1 MKPKVYHLKKGQL
14 RMVKNAKMFKE
25 RFDGIKNEIRN
36 TFKNTSDTRI
46 NQTEPSDDTIA
57 QLILAEI
64 VPSSELRA
72 LVKSNLDKGRY
83 TSGNDLDDVLFQ
95 VYPEKVKK
103 YKIQLRKEN
112 KDIVHSYDKNVKRL
126 ESLHTELS
134 DKVLFNGL
142 DPLEAIKTL
151 QAFKEE

>member
-1 MKPKVYHLKKGQL
+1 
-14 RMVKNAKMFKE
+14 MVKNAKMFKE
-25 RFDGIKNEIRN
+25 RFDSIRTDIRN
-36 TFKNTSDTRI
+36 TFKNASDTRI
-46 NQTEPSDDTIA
+46 TQVEPSDDTIA

-95 VYPEKVKK
+95 IYPEKVKK
-103 YKIQLRKEN
+103 YKSQLRKKN
-112 KDIVHSYDKNVKRL
+112 KDIVHSYDKNVARL
-126 ESLHTELS
+126 EQLHTELS